1 MPFYLLLLLKN
12 GNKESET
19 NYQKKQQRFRVYS
32 LSVYPYHVTNSLTVY
47 VLFNVIFLSISHNI
61 IPQSSFSLAL
71 SLCKSIFTHLYL
83 VLHTSVHVMQLLVVH
98 ISPLQ
103 DVSISNANSAQ

>member
-1 MPFYLLLLLKN
+1 M
-12 GNKESET
+12 ET
-19 NYQKKQQRFRVYS
+19 KKVKPITKKKKQRFRVYS

-83 VLHTSVHVMQLLVVH
+83 VFYTRPYMWC
-98 ISPLQ
+98 
-103 DVSISNANSAQ
+103 NFW